1 MGFISL
7 RFFKKITDEM
17 VIAIFYLKPK
27 EIGDKL
33 SNEVNNNQPIW
44 KGLTDYQVTT
54 KVWNV
59 RSKLQS
65 LLQNMEELK
74 LAKI

>member
-7 RFFKKITDEM
+7 RLFKKITDEM

-33 SNEVNNNQPIW
+33 SNEVNNNQPI
-44 KGLTDYQVTT
+44 
-54 KVWNV
+54 
-59 RSKLQS
+59 
-65 LLQNMEELK
+65 
-74 LAKI
+74 